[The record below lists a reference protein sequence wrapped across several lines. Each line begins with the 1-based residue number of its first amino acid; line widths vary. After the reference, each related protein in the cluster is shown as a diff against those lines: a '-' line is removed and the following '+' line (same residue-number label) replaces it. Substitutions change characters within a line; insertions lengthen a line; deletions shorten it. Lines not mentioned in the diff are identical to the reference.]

1 MFFLKKDIEGEIRQ
15 RNEVDII
22 GYYCSLKDTTGKTK
36 GKVKEG
42 TPVVVYIVHCSRKT
56 FLAFVF
62 YSLSV
67 IYYLCLSSLLCL

>member
-1 MFFLKKDIEGEIRQ
+1 MFSLKKDIEGEIRQ

-56 FLAFVF
+56 FLL
-62 YSLSV
+62 LSF
-67 IYYLCLSSLLCL
+67 IFNL